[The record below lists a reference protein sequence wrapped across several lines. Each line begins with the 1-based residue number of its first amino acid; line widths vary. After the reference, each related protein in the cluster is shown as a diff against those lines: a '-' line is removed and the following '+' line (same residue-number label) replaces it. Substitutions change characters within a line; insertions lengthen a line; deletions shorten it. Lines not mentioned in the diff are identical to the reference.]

1 MESIEIKVRQA
12 IKDVI
17 KVSDSDITL
26 DSVLADIGVDS
37 FAAIDLA
44 YTLDEAFNIKISDAE
59 MKQIKTVKD
68 ILEIIKSRI
77 NSQNAT

>member
-26 DSVLADIGVDS
+26 DSVLTDMGIDS
-37 FAAIDLA
+37 FATIDLA
-44 YTLDEAFNIKISDAE
+44 YTLDEAFNITVSDAE

-68 ILEIIKSRI
+68 IIEIVRARI
-77 NSQNAT
+77 ND